1 MNRSFYSDTIE
12 NFLLTKAEEIIGKM
26 ALKSKFAD
34 EVNQKNAWREEI
46 NTLQNVLRKYNGGI
60 YFEFSIPRM
69 GQRIDVVLLIKS
81 VIFILEF
88 KVGER
93 EFPLY
98 AIDQVWDYA
107 LDLKNFHETSHDRN
121 IVPVLISTEAKLS
134 ETVISFKSYDDKLLS
149 PIKCNKALLGNVINE
164 VLLFYEDGEFIDM
177 VVWGNG
183 RYSPTPT
190 IIEAAIALY
199 SGHSVSE
206 ISRSD
211 ASAINLSTTSDEIT
225 AIIQNSRNEKY
236 KSICFLTGVPGAGK
250 TLVGLN
256 IATTHIDKTSELY
269 SVFLSGNGPLVN
281 ILREALARDRVN
293 HRKTIGIKQRKGD
306 ALREVKLF
314 IQNVHNFRD
323 DCLRDMNA
331 PPIEHIALFDEAQRA
346 WNLEQTAKFML
357 MKKDFPGFMKSEPE
371 FLISCLD
378 RHKDWAVIV
387 CLVGGGQE
395 INTGEA
401 GISEWIESLN
411 RSFPDWR
418 IYISPRLT
426 DSEYGAGNILK
437 DLSNRPN
444 VIYDE
449 NLHLSVSMRSFRAE
463 HVSLLVKQLL
473 DLEVEDARKT
483 LDKVKSNY
491 PIVITRELKNAKL
504 WLRNKARGSERYG
517 IVVSSQAER
526 LKPHS
531 IDVRSPMDPI
541 HWFLDG
547 KQDVRSS
554 FYLESVATE
563 FDIQGLELDWVCV
576 TWDAD
581 FRYTA
586 KGWEYRSFIG
596 DRWNQIRKTERQVYL
611 KNAYRVLLTRAR
623 QGMVIVVPFGAEDD
637 PTRNS
642 SFYDPVFE
650 YLKTIGFEVLN

>member
-1 MNRSFYSDTIE
+1 MNRSYYSDTIE
-12 NFLLTKAEEIIGKM
+12 KFNVTKPEEIIGQM
-26 ALKSKFAD
+26 AILSKFAD
-34 EVNQKNAWREEI
+34 ELSQKSAWREEI
-46 NTLQNVLRKYNGGI
+46 RILQSVLSKYSGGI
-60 YFEFSIPRM
+60 YFEYSIPRM
-69 GQRIDVVLLIKS
+69 GQRIDVVLLIQS

-93 EFPLY
+93 EFPMH

-107 LDLKNFHETSHDRN
+107 LDLKNFHETSHDKC
-121 IVPVLISTEAKLS
+121 IAPVLISTEAKLS
-134 ETVISFKSYDDKLLS
+134 ETLISFTSYDDKLLS
-149 PIKCNKALLGNVINE
+149 PIKCNKDLINNVIDK
-164 VLLFYEDGEFIDM
+164 VLLINEEENVIDKA
-177 VVWGNG
+177 VWESG

-190 IIEAAIALY
+190 IIEAAMALY

-211 ASAINLSTTSDEIT
+211 ASAINLSTTSDEI
-225 AIIQNSRNEKY
+225 ASIIQNSKNEKH

-256 IATTHIDKTSELY
+256 IATTHIDKSSELY

-281 ILREALARDRVN
+281 ILREALARDKVT
-293 HRKTIGIKQRKGD
+293 HGKEVGIKQRKGD
-306 ALREVKLF
+306 AFREVKLF

-323 DCLRDMNA
+323 DCLKDIDS
-331 PPIEHIALFDEAQRA
+331 PPIEHIALFDEGQRA
-346 WNLEQTAKFML
+346 WNLEQTANFML
-357 MKKDFPGFMKSEPE
+357 RKKDFPGFMKSEPE

-411 RSFPDWR
+411 RSFPDWH
-418 IYISPRLT
+418 IFISPRLT
-426 DSEYGAGNILK
+426 DSEYGAGEILK
-437 DLSNRPN
+437 GLSNRPN
-444 VIYDE
+444 VFYDE

-473 DLEVEDARKT
+473 DLEIDEARKT
-483 LDKVKSNY
+483 FDKVKSNY
-491 PIVITRELKNAKL
+491 PIVITRELKKAKQ
-504 WLRNKARGSERYG
+504 WLKKQARGTERFG

-581 FRYTA
+581 FRFSSQ
-586 KGWEYRSFIG
+586 GWEHRSFVG
-596 DRWNQIRKTERQVYL
+596 DHWNQIRKEERKLYL

-623 QGMVIVVPFGAEDD
+623 QGMVIVVPFGDEED
-637 PTRNS
+637 PTRNTA
-642 SFYDPVFE
+642 FYDPTYD
-650 YLKTIGFEVLN
+650 YLSAIGFDILT